1 MSSTRYR
8 LYAGSYATAEEPG
21 IHVFSFDANTG
32 ALEPLGA
39 FAGVPQPSFVVPHP
53 TKPVLYA
60 ASELGRP
67 HQGVFGAAWAL
78 GITEKPLSLSPVGN
92 QSTDGDWPCHLEID
106 RASCWLLA
114 SNYGAGVVAVLPIR
128 EDGSL
133 GPCAAIARHAPEDV
147 SHAHSTAFSPDGRFA
162 VVADLGLDVL
172 VTYRFDA
179 QVGSLAECAR
189 VKTPKGAGPRH
200 MAFHPDGRTLYAAN
214 ELDSTVGVYDYD
226 AERGILTERQML
238 STLPEDAAGQKSYV
252 ADIHVSPSG
261 DRVYV
266 SNRGHDSIAVFA
278 AAPDGALTQLAVR
291 PCGGKWPRNFAI
303 SPEGRFLLVAG
314 QHSGDISVL
323 PILDDERALGNPI
336 ARVTVP
342 NASCVRFG

>member
-1 MSSTRYR
+1 MTSIRHR
-8 LYAGSYATAEEPG
+8 LYVGSYAAAEEPG
-21 IHVFSFDANTG
+21 LRVLLFDAETG

-53 TKPVLYA
+53 TKSVLYA

-78 GITEKPLSLSPVGN
+78 GITEEPLSVSPVGK
-92 QSTDGDWPCHLEID
+92 QSTEGDFPCHLEID
-106 RASCWLLA
+106 RAGRWLLA
-114 SNYGAGVVAVLPIR
+114 SNYGGGVVAVLPIL

-133 GPCAAIARHAPEDV
+133 GPCAAMARHEPEDV
-147 SHAHSTAFSPDGRFA
+147 SHAHSAAFSPDERF
-162 VVADLGLDVL
+162 VIVADLGLDAL

-179 QVGSLAECAR
+179 QAGSLAECAR

-226 AERGILTERQML
+226 AECGVLAERQIL
-238 STLPEDAAGQKSYV
+238 STLPETAGEPKSYV
-252 ADIHVSPSG
+252 ADIHVSPAG

-278 AAPDGALTQLAVR
+278 VAPGGSLTQLAVR

-303 SPEGRFLLVAG
+303 ASDGRFLLVAG

-323 PILDDERALGNPI
+323 PILNDERALGDPV